1 MATYIYYGTGVNAGG
16 FAGVT
21 TGSGPIKWSAAFS
34 GTPVSHPGNE
44 SGTTS
49 GGFNWSTPLGSAESV
64 SDIYSQA
71 AAGMSIGFKDAFRIS
86 GSSIRQPTPYVSISE
101 EPIHGGRKQT
111 QNTSI
116 SIAGQLTGLG
126 YDKLVNYED
135 QIIENFH
142 GQFEPFVIVEDGEVI
157 FARDYVKVESINF
170 DTNKHSKIVD
180 YSISLTATNF
190 DQVPN
195 ALDRFVKDTA
205 DKISFSDNGDGTAS
219 MSHQV
224 SAKGVMTSSANYG
237 SAFSNAQNWC
247 MSRAGWDKQVYPS
260 YVEMSANPVLIGK
273 SESRDVLNGAYSLSE
288 EYIYNTNGAAV
299 DQRSADSSHPTFSKP
314 ITTISASH
322 KTDPLGDFNEVSLS
336 IRLQG
341 GQSYTVDQLREYV
354 KADQFWV
361 PGLDS
366 SDYKTLSELASGLS
380 PETIKPYINRH
391 PVSISIDEPV
401 TDGTAERASELKI
414 NAVFSTDSL
423 FGTDEDSVAGFATTH
438 TSKAYLDYDVSHELD
453 YVTKITQ
460 VTLNGRIVTRS
471 MRRGMN
477 QEASEALLTWAKTT
491 YGSLEAWLY
500 NKAKST
506 FVRSVAGFYCWELNP
521 KANSLSIQKNPFNG
535 QYEISASFDNKDWIK
550 SDTFPNASIKNLF
563 WTIDVKP
570 SLPHYERIPSMSVN
584 GYHLMYDINT
594 IKREN
599 IAIALNAEYNKD
611 VGLKAAKKDIVAYN
625 YSNYFYLNESNLGFL
640 TNSTKNIMMKTE
652 GMTQN
657 EVEGAVMYKVS
668 YSQEWQSFTIPKVKT
683 IIKGGYVN

>member
-1 MATYIYYGTGVNAGG
+1 
-16 FAGVT
+16 
-21 TGSGPIKWSAAFS
+21 
-34 GTPVSHPGNE
+34 
-44 SGTTS
+44 
-49 GGFNWSTPLGSAESV
+49 
-64 SDIYSQA
+64 
-71 AAGMSIGFKDAFRIS
+71 
-86 GSSIRQPTPYVSISE
+86 
-101 EPIHGGRKQT
+101 
-111 QNTSI
+111 
-116 SIAGQLTGLG
+116 
-126 YDKLVNYED
+126 
-135 QIIENFH
+135 
-142 GQFEPFVIVEDGEVI
+142 
-157 FARDYVKVESINF
+157 
-170 DTNKHSKIVD
+170 
-180 YSISLTATNF
+180 
-190 DQVPN
+190 
-195 ALDRFVKDTA
+195 
-205 DKISFSDNGDGTAS
+205 
-219 MSHQV
+219 
-224 SAKGVMTSSANYG
+224 
-237 SAFSNAQNWC
+237 
-247 MSRAGWDKQVYPS
+247 
-260 YVEMSANPVLIGK
+260 
-273 SESRDVLNGAYSLSE
+273 
-288 EYIYNTNGAAV
+288 
-299 DQRSADSSHPTFSKP
+299 
-314 ITTISASH
+314 
-322 KTDPLGDFNEVSLS
+322 
-336 IRLQG
+336 
-341 GQSYTVDQLREYV
+341 
-354 KADQFWV
+354 
-361 PGLDS
+361 
-366 SDYKTLSELASGLS
+366 
-380 PETIKPYINRH
+380 
-391 PVSISIDEPV
+391 
-401 TDGTAERASELKI
+401 
-414 NAVFSTDSL
+414 
-423 FGTDEDSVAGFATTH
+423 
-438 TSKAYLDYDVSHELD
+438 
-453 YVTKITQ
+453 
-460 VTLNGRIVTRS
+460 